1 MMKTIS
7 LEVEE
12 SIYPNIV
19 SFLRLLPEQSVHVLE
34 DDSDTL
40 SAEERIAVAN
50 SQARLQAGDDSEF
63 EDWDS
68 VKADFQ

>member
-19 SFLRLLPEQSVHVLE
+19 SFLRLLPSNSVHVLE

-50 SQARLQAGDDSEF
+50 IQARLQAGDDSEF

-68 VKADFQ
+68 VKADIQ

>member
-12 SIYPNIV
+12 SIYPNIIG
-19 SFLRLLPEQSVHVLE
+19 FLRLLPEQSVHALE

-63 EDWDS
+63 EDWE
-68 VKADFQ
+68 KENGQI

>member
-12 SIYPNIV
+12 SIYQNIV
-19 SFLRLLPEQSVHVLE
+19 GFLRLLPSNSVHVLE

-40 SAEERIAVAN
+40 SADERIAVAN
-50 SQARLQAGDDSEF
+50 SHARLQAGDDSEF